1 MRRIAIVYLSRDR
14 RIISNRRLLVRIR
27 HSFAATCSLV
37 WATLACSSTEPLP
50 APASWQSFAGNNVT
64 VEYQVPDAA
73 RSAGLHTDAIVGRAS
88 VEAFFQR
95 ELGAPITVRV
105 YPDRQSLVAYWRS
118 AWNQPSLEPECWMIA
133 SADDRLAV
141 ILAPRLWSTAACGH
155 NGSDAEHVRRV
166 VAHEIVHILHRR
178 ANGAP
183 GFVAPNLWW
192 FVEGAAV
199 LGSGQL
205 DAAARS
211 RVRALVTDYSPAT
224 PQSALSGPSGYDVVG
239 SMAHYI
245 DQRYGRAS
253 LADLLTARNEGELFE
268 RLGTS
273 SAQFLADWRA
283 FVLQ

>member
-1 MRRIAIVYLSRDR
+1 
-14 RIISNRRLLVRIR
+14 
-27 HSFAATCSLV
+27 
-37 WATLACSSTEPLP
+37 
-50 APASWQSFAGNNVT
+50 
-64 VEYQVPDAA
+64 
-73 RSAGLHTDAIVGRAS
+73 
-88 VEAFFQR
+88 
-95 ELGAPITVRV
+95 V
-105 YPDRQSLVAYWRS
+105 YPDRPSLTAYWRS
-118 AWNQPSLEPECWMIA
+118 AWNQPNFEPECWLIA

-155 NGSDAEHVRRV
+155 NGSDAEHVRRII
-166 VAHEIVHILHRR
+166 AHEIVHILHRR
-178 ANGAP
+178 QNGAP
-183 GFVAPNLWW
+183 AFVAANLGW

-211 RVRALVTDYSPAT
+211 RVRALVMTYSPAT
-224 PQSALSGPSGYDVVG
+224 PQSALTGPSGYDVVG

-253 LADLLTARNEGELFE
+253 LADLLTARSESELLE

-273 SAQFLADWRA
+273 RAQFLEDWRA